1 MILQNF
7 AFHKFAWFSNLFLEL
22 QRTFL
27 LTNIGVLDDQGHNI
41 DIVVYFHFLIYP
53 NMLTLYGVINISKRG
68 ASFCWFTGLI
78 PHSVG
83 DHEHVEKKSG
93 GVWPEG
99 FPIVEGWMFMAF
111 NVMAIFLWL
120 KFENLLTCG
129 WSSSS
134 DLQKSSSLL
143 SIWYCWS
150 TWILSEWMEPWL
162 VWHVPQCTNWHPDH
176 TDQVRCAHNNFKT
189 TKQ

>member
-22 QRTFL
+22 QRTF

-99 FPIVEGWMFMAF
+99 FPIVEGWMFMAC

-150 TWILSEWMEPWL
+150 SRIWFVWMEACPACSQGPNL
-162 VWHVPQCTNWHPDH
+162 LPA
-176 TDQVRCAHNNFKT
+176 TDQLRCVHNI
-189 TKQ
+189 